1 MFQTVT
7 KIVKW
12 ISIPLL
18 LIASLFG
25 CCTARYEPLLD
36 FVICLGAIVFIWR
49 AVRLKEYFWAAALLA
64 ILAVFSPLSLVLKI
78 SLLMS
83 FTSIATFV
91 TLLAAFRRQPLPA
104 G

>member
-36 FVICLGAIVFIWR
+36 FVICLGAIVFI
-49 AVRLKEYFWAAALLA
+49 
-64 ILAVFSPLSLVLKI
+64 
-78 SLLMS
+78 
-83 FTSIATFV
+83 TSIATFV